1 MAVDPLSDVVFRIS
15 ISNKFKNMNNV
26 SIKCLKSEKIESGAC
41 HGQFLIN
48 SLRPGQGI
56 SIGNQLRRVLL
67 GDLGGVAISAVRI
80 AGVSHEFS
88 TIPGVREDI
97 LEILLN
103 LKGIVFKSKTQ
114 DVQFGRLK
122 IQGPVVITA
131 DLIQLPSNLEIVNS
145 NHYIATLSTSNI
157 LEIEFKFEYGTGYH
171 LASQNFS
178 DETDNYLQLDTIFM
192 PVQKVDFKIENVYDN
207 ANNITERVF
216 LDIWTNGSISPNEA
230 LKSAAKIV
238 IDLFTLLINNK
249 DNNEE
254 NQFESKTRSISI
266 EPYTN
271 IAIEELQLSVR
282 AYNCLKKAQI
292 NTVGDL
298 LQYSPEKLQE
308 LKNFGRKS
316 ADEVFSTLK
325 NKLGIILK

>member
-1 MAVDPLSDVVFRIS
+1 MNNIS
-15 ISNKFKNMNNV
+15 IR
-26 SIKCLKSEKIESGAC
+26 CLKSEKIQSGAC
-41 HGQFLIN
+41 HGQFVIN

-56 SIGNQLRRVLL
+56 TIGNQLRRVLL
-67 GDLGGVAISAVRI
+67 GDLGGLAISAVRI
-80 AGVSHEFS
+80 AGVTHEFS

-103 LKGIVFKSKTQ
+103 LKGVVLKSQTK

-122 IQGPVVITA
+122 VQGPTVITA
-131 DLIQLPSNLEIVNS
+131 DAIQLPEGMEVVNP
-145 NHYIATLSTSNI
+145 NHYIATLSTPNI
-157 LEIEFKFEYGTGYH
+157 IEIEFKFEYGTGYR
-171 LASQNFS
+171 LATQNFS
-178 DETDNYLQLDTIFM
+178 EEFNNYLQLDTVFM
-192 PVQKVDFKIENVYDN
+192 PVQKVDFKIENVYDTS
-207 ANNITERVF
+207 NNSNERLF

-230 LKSAAKIV
+230 IESASRII
-238 IDLFTLLINNK
+238 IDLFTVLIKNTIR
-249 DNNEE
+249 NETDQLE
-254 NQFESKTRSISI
+254 QQSDSISI

-325 NKLGIILK
+325 NKLGIILT

>member
-1 MAVDPLSDVVFRIS
+1 
-15 ISNKFKNMNNV
+15 MNNV
-26 SIKCLKSEKIESGAC
+26 SIKCLKSEKIQSGAC
-41 HGQFLIN
+41 HGQFAIN

-56 SIGNQLRRVLL
+56 TVGNQLRRVLL

-80 AGVSHEFS
+80 AGITHEFS

-103 LKGIVFKSKTQ
+103 LKGIFLKSKVRDT
-114 DVQFGRLK
+114 QFGRLK
-122 IQGPVVITA
+122 VQGPAVVTA
-131 DLIQLPSNLEIVNS
+131 DLIHLPSDLTVINQ
-145 NHYIATLSTSNI
+145 NHYIATISTANI
-157 LEIEFKFEYGTGYH
+157 LEIEFKFEYGTGYK
-171 LASQNFS
+171 LSNQAFS
-178 DETDNYLQLDTIFM
+178 DEDESYLQLDTIFM
-192 PVQKVDFKIENVYDN
+192 PVQKVDFKIENVYDTT
-207 ANNITERVF
+207 NNVSERLL
-216 LDIWTNGSISPNEA
+216 LDIWTNGSISPSEA
-230 LKSAAKIV
+230 LESAAQTI
-238 IDLFTLLINNK
+238 IDLFLLLLNNK
-249 DNNEE
+249 DTTGR
-254 NQFESKTRSISI
+254 NQMELGNPSISI

>member
-1 MAVDPLSDVVFRIS
+1 MDNI
-15 ISNKFKNMNNV
+15 

-56 SIGNQLRRVLL
+56 TIGNQLRRVLL
-67 GDLGGVAISAVRI
+67 GDLGGIAISAVRI

-103 LKGIVFKSKTQ
+103 LKGIVFKSNTEN
-114 DVQFGRLK
+114 VQFGRLK
-122 IQGPVVITA
+122 IQGPAVITA
-131 DLIQLPSNLEIVNS
+131 DLIQLPSNLEIINP
-145 NHYIATLSTSNI
+145 NHYITTISTSNI
-157 LEIEFKFEYGTGYH
+157 LEIEFKFEYGTGYR
-171 LASQNFS
+171 LASQTFLE
-178 DETDNYLQLDTIFM
+178 ETDNYLQLDTIFM

-207 ANNITERVF
+207 SNNISERVF

-230 LKSAAKIV
+230 LKSASQVI
-238 IDLFTLLINNK
+238 IDLFTSLINN
-249 DNNEE
+249 NENE
-254 NQFESKTRSISI
+254 KNPLEVKTRSISI

-292 NTVGDL
+292 DTVGDL

>member
-1 MAVDPLSDVVFRIS
+1 
-15 ISNKFKNMNNV
+15 MNNL
-26 SIKCLKSEKIESGAC
+26 SIKCLKSEKIESGSS

-48 SLRPGQGI
+48 SLKPGQGI
-56 SIGNQLRRVLL
+56 TVGNQLRRVLL
-67 GDLGGVAISAVRI
+67 SDLGSVAISAVRI
-80 AGVSHEFS
+80 AGVNHEFS

-114 DVQFGRLK
+114 NVQFGRLK
-122 IQGPVVITA
+122 IQGPVVVTA
-131 DLIQLPSNLEIVNS
+131 DLIQLPPDLEIVNP
-145 NHYIATLSTSNI
+145 NHYITTISTSNI
-157 LEIEFKFEYGTGYH
+157 LEIEFKFEYGTGYK
-171 LASQNFS
+171 LASQTFTEEN
-178 DETDNYLQLDTIFM
+178 DNYLQLDTIFM

-230 LKSAAKIV
+230 LKSAAQII
-238 IDLFTLLINNK
+238 IDLFTLVLNNK
-249 DNNEE
+249 ETNEKNKLE
-254 NQFESKTRSISI
+254 TKPRSISI

>member
-1 MAVDPLSDVVFRIS
+1 MI
-15 ISNKFKNMNNV
+15 NNI
-26 SIKCLKSEKIESGAC
+26 SIKCLKSDKIESGAC

-48 SLRPGQGI
+48 SLRSGQGI
-56 SIGNQLRRVLL
+56 TIGNQLRRVLL
-67 GDLGGVAISAVRI
+67 NDLGGVAITAIRI

-103 LKGIVFKSKTQ
+103 LKGVVLSSNTESP
-114 DVQFGRLK
+114 QFGRLK
-122 IQGPVVITA
+122 IQGPIVVTA
-131 DLIQLPSNLEIVNS
+131 DLIQLPSNLELVNP
-145 NHYIATLSTSNI
+145 NHYLMTISTANVI
-157 LEIEFKFEYGTGYH
+157 EIEFKFEYGVGYK
-171 LASQNFS
+171 LTSQTFLEE
-178 DETDNYLQLDTIFM
+178 DENYLQLDSVFM

-207 ANNITERVF
+207 ENNITERLF

-230 LKSAAKIV
+230 LKSAAQV
-238 IDLFTLLINNK
+238 TIDLFSLLIK
-249 DNNEE
+249 EKQVTEIDKLKPEI
-254 NQFESKTRSISI
+254 QSISI

-316 ADEVFSTLK
+316 SIEVFSTLK

>member
-1 MAVDPLSDVVFRIS
+1 
-15 ISNKFKNMNNV
+15 MNNI
-26 SIKCLKSEKIESGAC
+26 SIKCLKSEKIDSGANY
-41 HGQFLIN
+41 GQFLIN

-56 SIGNQLRRVLL
+56 TIGNQLRRVLL
-67 GDLGGVAISAVRI
+67 GDLGGTAISAVRI
-80 AGVSHEFS
+80 AGVRHEFS

-103 LKGIVFKSKTQ
+103 LKGIVLKSKTN
-114 DVQFGRLK
+114 DSEFGRLK
-122 IQGPVVITA
+122 VQGPAVITA
-131 DLIQLPSNLEIVNS
+131 DSIQLSPNLEIVNP
-145 NHYIATLSTSNI
+145 NHYIATISTSNVF
-157 LEIEFKFEYGTGYH
+157 EIEFMFEYGTGYK
-171 LASQNFS
+171 LASQMFS
-178 DETDNYLQLDTIFM
+178 SEADNYLQLDTIFM

-207 ANNITERVF
+207 NNITERLF
-216 LDIWTNGSISPNEA
+216 IDIWTNGSISPNEA
-230 LKSAAKIV
+230 ITSAAQII
-238 IDLFTLLINNK
+238 IDLFTALIE
-249 DNNEE
+249 NEST
-254 NQFESKTRSISI
+254 NESNEIETKTHLISI

>member
-1 MAVDPLSDVVFRIS
+1 MNNIS
-15 ISNKFKNMNNV
+15 IR
-26 SIKCLKSEKIESGAC
+26 CLKSEKIQSGAC
-41 HGQFLIN
+41 HGQFVIN
-48 SLRPGQGI
+48 SLKPGQGI
-56 SIGNQLRRVLL
+56 TIGNQLRRVLL
-67 GDLGGVAISAVRI
+67 GDLGGIAISAVRI
-80 AGVSHEFS
+80 AGVTHEFS

-103 LKGIVFKSKTQ
+103 LKGVVLRSKTK

-122 IQGPVVITA
+122 VQGPTVITA
-131 DLIQLPSNLEIVNS
+131 DLIQLPAGMEIVNP

-157 LEIEFKFEYGTGYH
+157 IEIEFKFEYGTGYQ
-171 LASQNFS
+171 LATQTFS
-178 DETDNYLQLDTIFM
+178 EELNNYLQLDTVFM
-192 PVQKVDFKIENVYDN
+192 PVQKVDFKIENVYDIG
-207 ANNITERVF
+207 NNSNERLF

-230 LKSAAKIV
+230 LESASTII
-238 IDLFTLLINNK
+238 IDLFTVLIKNTIRDENNQLEQQS
-249 DNNEE
+249 D
-254 NQFESKTRSISI
+254 SISI

-325 NKLGIILK
+325 NKLGIILT

>member
-1 MAVDPLSDVVFRIS
+1 M
-15 ISNKFKNMNNV
+15 KNI
-26 SIKCLKSEKIESGAC
+26 SIKCLKLEEIQSGAC
-41 HGQFLIN
+41 HGQFIIN
-48 SLRPGQGI
+48 SLKTGQGI
-56 SIGNQLRRVLL
+56 TIGNQLRRVLL
-67 GDLGGVAISAVRI
+67 GDLGGIAISAVRI
-80 AGVSHEFS
+80 AGITHEFS

-103 LKGIVFKSKTQ
+103 LKGIVFKSKTKKT
-114 DVQFGRLK
+114 QFGRLK
-122 IQGPVVITA
+122 IQGPSVITA
-131 DLIQLPSNLEIVNS
+131 DLIQLPSDLEIINP

-157 LEIEFKFEYGTGYH
+157 LEIEFKFEYGTGYR
-171 LASQNFS
+171 LASQSFS
-178 DETDNYLQLDTIFM
+178 DEDENYLQLDTIFM
-192 PVQKVDFKIENVYDN
+192 PVQKVDFKIENVYDTK
-207 ANNITERVF
+207 NNISEKLL
-216 LDIWTNGSISPNEA
+216 LDIWTNGSLSPNDA
-230 LKSAAKIV
+230 LESAAQII
-238 IDLFTLLINNK
+238 IDLFGLLLNTK
-249 DNNEE
+249 ETDES
-254 NQFESKTRSISI
+254 NQLDSNTQSISI

>member
-1 MAVDPLSDVVFRIS
+1 M
-15 ISNKFKNMNNV
+15 SNI
-26 SIKCLKSEKIESGAC
+26 SIKCLKSERIDSGAC
-41 HGQFLIN
+41 YGQFLIN
-48 SLRPGQGI
+48 SLKPGQGI
-56 SIGNQLRRVLL
+56 TIGNQLRRVLL
-67 GDLGGVAISAVRI
+67 NDLGGVSISAVRI

-114 DVQFGRLK
+114 TPQFGRLK
-122 IQGPVVITA
+122 IQGPAVVTA
-131 DLIQLPSNLEIVNS
+131 DLIQLPSNLEIINP
-145 NHYIATLSTSNI
+145 NHYIMTISTSNI
-157 LEIEFKFEYGTGYH
+157 LEIEFKFEYGIGYK
-171 LASQNFS
+171 LASQTFLEEN
-178 DETDNYLQLDTIFM
+178 ENYLQLDTIFM
-192 PVQKVDFKIENVYDN
+192 PIQKVDFKIENVYDN
-207 ANNITERVF
+207 NNNISERVF

-230 LKSAAKIV
+230 LKSAAQIT
-238 IDLFTLLINNK
+238 IDLFALLLENK
-249 DNNEE
+249 DTEE
-254 NQFESKTRSISI
+254 KDQSEPKPRSISI

>member
-1 MAVDPLSDVVFRIS
+1 MT
-15 ISNKFKNMNNV
+15 NKI
-26 SIKCLKSEKIESGAC
+26 SIKCLKSNKIESGAC

-48 SLRPGQGI
+48 HLRPGQGI
-56 SIGNQLRRVLL
+56 TIGNQLRRVLL
-67 GDLGGVAISAVRI
+67 NDIGGVGITAVRI

-103 LKGIVFKSKTQ
+103 LKGLVLRSDSKSP
-114 DVQFGRLK
+114 QFGRLK
-122 IQGPVVITA
+122 IQGPTVVTA
-131 DLIQLPSNLEIVNS
+131 DFIQLPSNFELMNP
-145 NHYIATLSTSNI
+145 NHYIMTISTANI
-157 LEIEFKFEYGTGYH
+157 IEIEFKFEYGIGYK
-171 LASQNFS
+171 LSSQTVL
-178 DETDNYLQLDTIFM
+178 DEDDNYLQLDTIFM
-192 PVQKVDFKIENVYDN
+192 PVQKVDFKIENVYDS
-207 ANNITERVF
+207 ANNITERLF
-216 LDIWTNGSISPNEA
+216 LDVWTNGSILPTEA
-230 LKSAAKIV
+230 IKFAAQIT
-238 IDLFTLLINNK
+238 IDLFTFLL
-249 DNNEE
+249 E
-254 NQFESKTRSISI
+254 NQDTSESNQFKPKIQSLSI

-316 ADEVFSTLK
+316 AAEVFSTLK